1 MCKSAN
7 KKQECPRIEENGQFS
22 ELKRFHLCD
31 TIADTGSADG
41 SVCKNQE
48 WMGVSFAIRKH
59 LHVDLML
66 CYMEVKLC
74 QVNREE

>member
-1 MCKSAN
+1 MQISKQ

-48 WMGVSFAIRKH
+48 WMGVSFETI
-59 LHVDLML
+59 
-66 CYMEVKLC
+66 
-74 QVNREE
+74 